1 MVLVV
6 IFGFVFGWFAHRT
19 RVRQALAALEN
30 ANLTRGVA
38 EIAVVEYAEGIFL
51 QDLATVQREISSAE
65 TALRLAEE
73 QLDRSKRIGEKDDG
87 PETEVVFAE
96 REVKRARLDLEQAR
110 KRRMTL
116 EQQTKV
122 KMLAGLKSDLEQ
134 AKADEKAKAAVYTRL
149 KASWM
154 GLSW

>member
-1 MVLVV
+1 
-6 IFGFVFGWFAHRT
+6 
-19 RVRQALAALEN
+19 
-30 ANLTRGVA
+30 
-38 EIAVVEYAEGIFL
+38 
-51 QDLATVQREISSAE
+51 
-65 TALRLAEE
+65 
-73 QLDRSKRIGEKDDG
+73 
-87 PETEVVFAE
+87 VVFAE